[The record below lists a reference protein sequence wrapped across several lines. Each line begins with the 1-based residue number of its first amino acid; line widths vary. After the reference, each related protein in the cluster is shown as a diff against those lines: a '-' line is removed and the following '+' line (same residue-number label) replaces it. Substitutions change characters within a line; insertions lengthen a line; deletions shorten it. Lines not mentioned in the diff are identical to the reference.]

1 MTKTETSHIQSTL
14 ATPGGSGPA
23 LTLYIYFFEMGCKC
37 ELTERPS
44 APDSRLKYEK
54 FVKHWSVANINQQ
67 VVSKQSYQL
76 FPKKISDHVQDS
88 FSHLFLVFAIKIE
101 LFVKRKSCFESDL
114 G

>member
-1 MTKTETSHIQSTL
+1 M
-14 ATPGGSGPA
+14 A
-23 LTLYIYFFEMGCKC
+23 LGQLWLLCIYFFEMGCKC

-44 APDSRLKYEK
+44 APDSRIIYEK
-54 FVKHWSVANINQQ
+54 FVKHWSLANINKQ

-76 FPKKISDHVQDS
+76 FPKKISDHVQGS

-101 LFVKRKSCFESDL
+101 LFVKRKSYFESDL